1 MLRRVKAK
9 RMFPK
14 IDFNSSCIQIFYQK
28 SKDYVLNRPIHCL
41 IVHEIFRWNI
51 DHYYISYTDGR
62 IINNSELGEI
72 EFICRYN
79 KHLKYIYRNV
89 INYILTD
96 NELTFHSLKK
106 EFNFWKRYSSFKKYQ
121 KSILFFEEYL
131 PKSIINKIAWYCV

>member
-1 MLRRVKAK
+1 
-9 RMFPK
+9 MFPK
-14 IDFNSSCIQIFYQK
+14 IDFNSSRIDIFYRN
-28 SKDYVLNRPIHCL
+28 SKDYILDRPINFL
-41 IVHEIFRWNI
+41 IVHENFSFFR

-62 IINNSELGEI
+62 IIKNILFGRI
-72 EFICRYN
+72 EFMI
-79 KHLKYIYRNV
+79 LKKIYSNV

-96 NELTFHSLKK
+96 NQLTFHSLKK

>member
-62 IINNSELGEI
+62 ILKNCQFEEI
-72 EFICRYN
+72 EIKFKLYSL
-79 KHLKYIYRNV
+79 LKKIYSNV
-89 INYILTD
+89 INYILTN

>member
-1 MLRRVKAK
+1 
-9 RMFPK
+9 MFPK
-14 IDFNSSCIQIFYQK
+14 SDLESSRIDIFYRN
-28 SKDYVLNRPIHCL
+28 SKDYILDRPINFL
-41 IVHEIFRWNI
+41 IAYGSFNFNI
-51 DHYYISYTDGR
+51 GHYYISYTDGR

-72 EFICRYN
+72 EFNCRYN